1 MIEINHWGR
10 GVSGATCHGTK
21 DGITYFSGDAVYEP
35 YFGLRIKIEHT
46 QHEISHSFEG
56 AHVADVQD
64 FGAQSLANVKRLAK
78 CWNEY
83 DQLKAELHEA
93 RLKCIHL
100 HDENGELR
108 NSRSSISNE
117 RDKLK
122 SERDELYN
130 NLKTHVGYIEH
141 LKAERDELLLTIK
154 RLSQTFL
161 KGKTA
166 KEITDWLRN
175 ECNQVLDKVKEAS
188 HEG

>member
-1 MIEINHWGR
+1 MIEINHWER

-21 DGITYFSGDAVYEP
+21 DGITYYSGDAVYEP

-46 QHEISHSFEG
+46 QHEISGSFEG
-56 AHVADVQD
+56 AHIADVQD

-93 RLKCIHL
+93 RLKCIQL

-108 NSRSSISNE
+108 NSLSTIGNE
-117 RDKLK
+117 RDQF
-122 SERDELYN
+122 
-130 NLKTHVGYIEH
+130 
-141 LKAERDELLLTIK
+141 KAGRDELLLTIK

-166 KEITDWLRN
+166 KEITDWLRS
-175 ECNQVLDKVKEAS
+175 ECNQVLDKAKEAS